1 MEIIPEFYTS
11 PLPPCLNG
19 QGKLAEPPAIFCM
32 GQHDLILL
40 LGDLPFLHQFPSFVF
55 HIVLIGA
62 DDIEPD
68 LVLSL
73 GDQLKGI
80 RPQIG
85 DIAAPG
91 AVRKGQ
97 LPLIV
102 GKMGIAQGGA
112 VLQFSDREVELL
124 QIIGC
129 EQAQHGGFIVLP
141 GGDGAVAHTEAIVI
155 FLHRHRV
162 ILGAAKA
169 IGIQRKLLISCV
181 GLPVEGLLLFCEE
194 IGRFAVCLRHQ
205 FQSGGSL
212 RGHRVLLQLGLG
224 RGRLRAAVRRGILP
238 GTAGHRK
245 SQQDTAE
252 QKTESAAE
260 ESSAESTASGN
271 DNKDSSG
278 SGENHTEQSTENTTE
293 NSTEDTTEE
302 TQPTAKCTCK
312 EKCSQYAVD
321 EDCEVCA
328 KDYKE
333 CAYINPSVKITINT
347 PSGWHNDTTK
357 VTVKVEDTIVSGNFT
372 IQTVKAKVGQNG
384 SWTDITEDMYIEI
397 SENSTIY
404 VQVTDQ
410 KGKTYE
416 KKRYIKCFDFTKP
429 TLNAAVSDG
438 LLSIQAHDTDSG
450 IKAIYVNGYEF
461 TEHTNGALNI
471 RLQQFDAG
479 YQYFTISAMD
489 NAGNTSEIYKT
500 ANPYYTDPENKDSNE
515 KDPAQQLPVDAS
527 ATKPSSATAQV
538 TEHTKT
544 DVNGNT
550 VSQTGSGTTS
560 SSSATTKQSPSAG
573 DTSKDA
579 DQSSDSQ
586 TSEKGKEFY
595 TIQTASEKV
604 FYLVIDRDGEDEKV
618 YFLTE
623 VSENDLLNTTTD
635 NSETLPKNSAALESA
650 IPTKDSALS
659 NNNADTTG
667 DKTQGAESVEDSTED
682 STEDTSEPKE
692 NTAKADGSGF
702 TYILMGIAAVAVIGV
717 VYVVKSKKKKENFI
731 DEDEDEDELDED
743 YDYDDEEETE
753 QDSDEAFIN
762 GGDDAESVDTDE
774 NDNEDNNNE
783 NDEEDGEE

>member
-1 MEIIPEFYTS
+1 MEKK
-11 PLPPCLNG
+11 
-19 QGKLAEPPAIFCM
+19 KLSVKALMSLILSAILFCM
-32 GQHDLILL
+32 
-40 LGDLPFLHQFPSFVF
+40 P
-55 HIVLIGA
+55 IGA
-62 DDIEPD
+62 YFANRTNT
-68 LVLSL
+68 V
-73 GDQLKGI
+73 
-80 RPQIG
+80 
-85 DIAAPG
+85 
-91 AVRKGQ
+91 
-97 LPLIV
+97 
-102 GKMGIAQGGA
+102 
-112 VLQFSDREVELL
+112 EVHAEDN
-124 QIIGC
+124 
-129 EQAQHGGFIVLP
+129 A
-141 GGDGAVAHTEAIVI
+141 
-155 FLHRHRV
+155 
-162 ILGAAKA
+162 
-169 IGIQRKLLISCV
+169 
-181 GLPVEGLLLFCEE
+181 EE
-194 IGRFAVCLRHQ
+194 
-205 FQSGGSL
+205 
-212 RGHRVLLQLGLG
+212 
-224 RGRLRAAVRRGILP
+224 
-238 GTAGHRK
+238 
-245 SQQDTAE
+245 
-252 QKTESAAE
+252 KTESAE
-260 ESSAESTASGN
+260 NTVTSGN
-271 DNKDSSG
+271 GREEG
-278 SGENHTEQSTENTTE
+278 SGTDTGEGKTE
-293 NSTEDTTEE
+293 NSTEGTTEGSSEE
-302 TQPTAKCTCK
+302 TQPAAKCTCK

-347 PSGWHNDTTK
+347 PSGWRNDTTK

-372 IQTVKAKVGQNG
+372 IQKVQAKVGQNG

-416 KKRYIKCFDFTKP
+416 KNRYIKCFDFTNP

-461 TEHTNGALNI
+461 TNHTNGALNI

-489 NAGNTSEIYKT
+489 NAGNISEIYKT

-560 SSSATTKQSPSAG
+560 SSSTSAKQSPSTG
-573 DTSKDA
+573 DTSSA

-623 VSENDLLNTTTD
+623 ISENDLLNTTTD

-659 NNNADTTG
+659 NNNG
-667 DKTQGAESVEDSTED
+667 ENAENKKQETENVEGSTED
-682 STEDTSEPKE
+682 GTEETSEPKE
-692 NTAKADGSGF
+692 DTVKTDNSGF
-702 TYILMGIAAVAVIGV
+702 TYILMGIVAVAVIGV

-743 YDYDDEEETE
+743 YDYEDEEENE
-753 QDSDEAFIN
+753 QSSDEAFLN
-762 GGDDAESVDTDE
+762 GGDDTVNDTESE
-774 NDNEDNNNE
+774 NTTEHDND
-783 NDEEDGEE
+783 NDEENGEE

>member
-1 MEIIPEFYTS
+1 MEKK
-11 PLPPCLNG
+11 
-19 QGKLAEPPAIFCM
+19 KLSVKALMSLILSAILFCM
-32 GQHDLILL
+32 
-40 LGDLPFLHQFPSFVF
+40 P
-55 HIVLIGA
+55 IGA
-62 DDIEPD
+62 FFANRTNT
-68 LVLSL
+68 V
-73 GDQLKGI
+73 
-80 RPQIG
+80 
-85 DIAAPG
+85 
-91 AVRKGQ
+91 
-97 LPLIV
+97 
-102 GKMGIAQGGA
+102 
-112 VLQFSDREVELL
+112 EV
-124 QIIGC
+124 
-129 EQAQHGGFIVLP
+129 H
-141 GGDGAVAHTEAIVI
+141 
-155 FLHRHRV
+155 
-162 ILGAAKA
+162 
-169 IGIQRKLLISCV
+169 
-181 GLPVEGLLLFCEE
+181 
-194 IGRFAVCLRHQ
+194 
-205 FQSGGSL
+205 
-212 RGHRVLLQLGLG
+212 
-224 RGRLRAAVRRGILP
+224 
-238 GTAGHRK
+238 
-245 SQQDTAE
+245 AE
-252 QKTESAAE
+252 DNAEDKTESTENAV
-260 ESSAESTASGN
+260 TSGN
-271 DNKDSSG
+271 GREEG
-278 SGENHTEQSTENTTE
+278 SGTDTGEGKMENFTEGTTE
-293 NSTEDTTEE
+293 GSSEE
-302 TQPTAKCTCK
+302 TQPAAKCTCK

-384 SWTDITEDMYIEI
+384 SWMDITEDMYIEI

-416 KKRYIKCFDFTKP
+416 KNRYIKCFDFTKP

-461 TEHTNGALNI
+461 TDHTNGALNI

-489 NAGNTSEIYKT
+489 NAGNISEIYKT

-538 TEHTKT
+538 TDHTKT
-544 DVNGNT
+544 DSNGNT
-550 VSQTGSGTTS
+550 VSQTGTNSTS
-560 SSSATTKQSPSAG
+560 AKQSQSTG
-573 DTSKDA
+573 ETDKNT
-579 DQSSDSQ
+579 DQSSDEQ
-586 TSEKGKEFY
+586 TTDKGKEFY

-623 VSENDLLNTTTD
+623 ISENDLLNTTTD

-659 NNNADTTG
+659 NNNGENAG
-667 DKTQGAESVEDSTED
+667 NKKQGTENVEGSTED
-682 STEDTSEPKE
+682 GTEETSEPKE
-692 NTAKADGSGF
+692 DTVKTDNSGF
-702 TYILMGIAAVAVIGV
+702 TYIIMGIAAVAVIGV

-743 YDYDDEEETE
+743 YDYEDEEENE
-753 QDSDEAFIN
+753 QSSDEAFLN
-762 GGDDAESVDTDE
+762 GGDDTVNDTESEDTTEHD
-774 NDNEDNNNE
+774 NDI
-783 NDEEDGEE
+783 DEEENGEE

>member
-1 MEIIPEFYTS
+1 MKMK
-11 PLPPCLNG
+11 
-19 QGKLAEPPAIFCM
+19 KLSVKALMSLILSAILFCM
-32 GQHDLILL
+32 
-40 LGDLPFLHQFPSFVF
+40 PV
-55 HIVLIGA
+55 GA
-62 DDIEPD
+62 FFANRANT
-68 LVLSL
+68 V
-73 GDQLKGI
+73 
-80 RPQIG
+80 
-85 DIAAPG
+85 
-91 AVRKGQ
+91 
-97 LPLIV
+97 
-102 GKMGIAQGGA
+102 
-112 VLQFSDREVELL
+112 EVHAE
-124 QIIGC
+124 
-129 EQAQHGGFIVLP
+129 
-141 GGDGAVAHTEAIVI
+141 
-155 FLHRHRV
+155 
-162 ILGAAKA
+162 
-169 IGIQRKLLISCV
+169 
-181 GLPVEGLLLFCEE
+181 
-194 IGRFAVCLRHQ
+194 
-205 FQSGGSL
+205 
-212 RGHRVLLQLGLG
+212 
-224 RGRLRAAVRRGILP
+224 
-238 GTAGHRK
+238 
-245 SQQDTAE
+245 DTAE
-252 QKTESAAE
+252 QQTESTGNT
-260 ESSAESTASGN
+260 ESTGSTGNTVTPGNGKEENSG
-271 DNKDSSG
+271 G
-278 SGENHTEQSTENTTE
+278 TAGEGKTE
-293 NSTEDTTEE
+293 NSTEGAAEE
-302 TQPTAKCTCK
+302 TTGETEPAKCTCT
-312 EKCSQYAVD
+312 EKCIQYEVDKDCAV
-321 EDCEVCA
+321 CS

-333 CAYINPSVKITINT
+333 CAYVNPSVKITIAT
-347 PSGWHNDTTK
+347 PTGWHNDTTK
-357 VTVKVEDTIVSGNFT
+357 VHISVEDTRKSDNFT
-372 IQTVKAKVGQNG
+372 IQKVQAKVAQNG
-384 SWTDITEDMYIEI
+384 SWTDITEDMYVEI

-416 KKRYIKCFDFTKP
+416 KNRYIKCFDFTKP

-438 LLSIQAHDTDSG
+438 LLSIQAHDVDSG

-489 NAGNTSEIYKT
+489 NAGNISEIYKT
-500 ANPYYTDPENKDSNE
+500 ANPYYTDPETKDSNE

-560 SSSATTKQSPSAG
+560 SSSATAKQSPSTG

-586 TSEKGKEFY
+586 TTEKGKEFY

-692 NTAKADGSGF
+692 DTAKADGSGF

-762 GGDDAESVDTDE
+762 GGDDTESVDTDE

-783 NDEEDGEE
+783 NDEENGEE